1 MHHSSANHCSTTKL
15 SGLPELSVQFSGP
28 FLQRLCSGHRSLSL
42 LQCSPQSGAAAL
54 CIRLLVENLSLHSR
68 GSANPES
75 QEDTCVPWAQCLPQS
90 PHPLFHQSTQQLY
103 NSVLII
109 TQDALVSLVFMS
121 AIPSLFIIITY
132 FSFSIQHA
140 QFTYFLL
147 KLSLWPWLSASRI
160 PGRCAYDYT
169 LKCRKKVHNI
179 LGFSAYKSFYFAD
192 RVTWTPPP
200 NFIFLKTD
208 ITRI

>member
-1 MHHSSANHCSTTKL
+1 MVLFSNDSAQDTRACLRSSVPLRVEQQPYASYTQVPTKGSLLALPPADYKWKTLVYTAGVQLIQSLKRIPVYPEPSVFPRARAPYFTNPHSSYTTL
-15 SGLPELSVQFSGP
+15 
-28 FLQRLCSGHRSLSL
+28 
-42 LQCSPQSGAAAL
+42 
-54 CIRLLVENLSLHSR
+54 
-68 GSANPES
+68 
-75 QEDTCVPWAQCLPQS
+75 T
-90 PHPLFHQSTQQLY
+90 
-103 NSVLII
+103 I

-169 LKCRKKVHNI
+169 LKCRKKIHNI

-192 RVTWTPPP
+192 RVTTCTPPP